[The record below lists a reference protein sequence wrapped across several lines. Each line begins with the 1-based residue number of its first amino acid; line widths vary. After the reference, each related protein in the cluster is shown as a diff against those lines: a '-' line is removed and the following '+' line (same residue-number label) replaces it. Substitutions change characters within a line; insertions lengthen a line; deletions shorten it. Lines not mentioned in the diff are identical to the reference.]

1 VVRPEAPS
9 PPNDPTQPAVER
21 RTIAQNEVPLAPV
34 NPAATAKADP
44 SQPARVTSVVGP
56 HLIRPVNP
64 AIPLELR
71 SKITPDVQIDVAVT
85 IDANGK
91 VTDATLASTKG
102 AAARFISGEVLRS
115 ARLFFFRP
123 AQDNNRN
130 VESKM
135 VLTFR
140 FSDRPTK

>member
-1 VVRPEAPS
+1 M
-9 PPNDPTQPAVER
+9 
-21 RTIAQNEVPLAPV
+21 
-34 NPAATAKADP
+34 
-44 SQPARVTSVVGP
+44 TSVVGP